1 MKEKG
6 KIKEIDDYVNEAKTD
21 IYVYIIVAII
31 LFFILL
37 YISYK
42 VNWYYLLLFHIFFLF
57 SLFNRIIIHNNL
69 KKIREYLIKNKL
81 INKIGKIDFWNE
93 NHYFLTEKYMIIIE
107 NNIVNCFPY
116 SDITSIRKEI
126 NYIFH
131 SHSSNFPDY
140 LYIVLNNNIEYKIL
154 IFNTCLTSEKYC
166 NISSYLLN
174 KNKDIIIEENIVKI
188 NHRIL

>member
-1 MKEKG
+1 MEKNR
-6 KIKEIDDYVNEAKTD
+6 KVKEIDDYVNEAKTD

-31 LFFILL
+31 LFLILL
-37 YISYK
+37 YIAYK

-57 SLFNRIIIHNNL
+57 SLLNRIIIHNNL

-93 NHYFLTEKYMIIIE
+93 NNYFLTEKYMIMIE
-107 NNIVNCFPY
+107 NNIVNCFSY
-116 SDITSIRKEI
+116 SDIISIRKEI
-126 NYIFH
+126 NYSFN

-140 LYIVLNNNIEYKIL
+140 LYIVLNNNMEYKIL

-166 NISSYLLN
+166 DISSYLLN
-174 KNKDIIIEENIVKI
+174 KNKDIIVEENIVKI
-188 NHRIL
+188 NHHTL

>member
-1 MKEKG
+1 
-6 KIKEIDDYVNEAKTD
+6 
-21 IYVYIIVAII
+21 
-31 LFFILL
+31 
-37 YISYK
+37 
-42 VNWYYLLLFHIFFLF
+42 
-57 SLFNRIIIHNNL
+57 
-69 KKIREYLIKNKL
+69 
-81 INKIGKIDFWNE
+81 
-93 NHYFLTEKYMIIIE
+93 MIIIE